1 MDAQG
6 NKLSS
11 CKIPDRY
18 LKKTKKLLNFQNS
31 GYFGLKKNKIKRSK
45 VLWEELKSYGTPFG
59 PKLFF
64 INYPIR
70 LINQLS

>member
-18 LKKTKKLLNFQNS
+18 LKKTKNLLNFSGIFGFKEKKRKENS
-31 GYFGLKKNKIKRSK
+31 EYNRVFITTPKIA
-45 VLWEELKSYGTPFG
+45 VEVF
-59 PKLFF
+59 
-64 INYPIR
+64 
-70 LINQLS
+70 